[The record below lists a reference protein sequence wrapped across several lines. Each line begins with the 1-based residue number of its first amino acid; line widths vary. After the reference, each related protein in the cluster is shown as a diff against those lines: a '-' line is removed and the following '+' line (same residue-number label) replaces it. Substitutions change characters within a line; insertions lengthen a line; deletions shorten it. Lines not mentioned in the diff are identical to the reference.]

1 LLGGNKMFDNKKGI
15 ADITNPIFWGIVG
28 AFWLIINIVLWKFS
42 IESVT
47 DTFKLKLMF
56 TVISLPIIAGICYL
70 IGQEG

>member
-1 LLGGNKMFDNKKGI
+1 MFDNKKGI

-70 IGQEG
+70 MGQEG